1 MWDMK
6 KTNTKNQNGLKLE
19 RRLALV
25 RTTIRELNPN
35 QLEEA
40 NGGSNLV
47 EPTTCSLVYT
57 I

>member
-35 QLEEA
+35 QLEEV

-47 EPTTCSLVYT
+47 EPTTCNPLYT